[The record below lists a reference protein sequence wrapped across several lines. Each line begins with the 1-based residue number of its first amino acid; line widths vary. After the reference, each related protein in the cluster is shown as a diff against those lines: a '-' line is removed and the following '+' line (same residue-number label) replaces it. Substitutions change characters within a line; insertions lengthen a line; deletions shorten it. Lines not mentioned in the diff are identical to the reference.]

1 MLRRLRIRFVC
12 INMALLTA
20 MLCVILGLVYHF
32 TRVGLEAEGL
42 RMMQAAAAV
51 PGFPGRPGGR
61 PGEFPLPFLI
71 TRMDREGRL
80 SATWGPGYKGMSEED
95 LRELVACA
103 LAENAP
109 YGVLKGWQLRFLRVE
124 GPEKCLVFSDIYQ
137 EQAALTQLT
146 RTCIFGGCLGF
157 LAFLAVSLILARWA
171 VGPVERAWAQQ
182 RQFVADASHELKTPL
197 TVILAN
203 AELLQ
208 GRGDGGPE
216 AGHILTMSRQM
227 RRLVEGLLDL
237 ARADSGRSE
246 QFVSLDLSR
255 LMLEQALP
263 WEATFFERGLSL
275 TEQVEEGISVKGSAV
290 QLGRVADILLDNA
303 QKYSAPGETVL
314 LLRRK
319 GRNRCL
325 LTLSNPGET
334 IPREELGNIFKR
346 FYRMDPVR
354 SRDGSCGLGLSIAQG
369 IVTDHHGKIWVESGS
384 GRNTFFVELPVVER
398 GS

>member
-1 MLRRLRIRFVC
+1 MIRRLRVKFVC
-12 INMALLTA
+12 VNMAIALG
-20 MLCVILGLVYHF
+20 MLCAIFATVLHF
-32 TRVGLEAEGL
+32 TRLSLASESLRSMEEAAVEPMGL
-42 RMMQAAAAV
+42 R
-51 PGFPGRPGGR
+51 R
-61 PGEFPLPFLI
+61 PGEARLPCFTL
-71 TRMDREGRL
+71 RL
-80 SATWGPGYKGMSEED
+80 GYRG
-95 LRELVACA
+95 ELVAAGDGFYDLSDEAYLRRVLAAA
-103 LAENAP
+103 LETGQP
-109 YGVLKGWQLRFLRVE
+109 SGVLEEDGLRFCRT
-124 GPEKCLVFSDIYQ
+124 GPPDRQVLVFADVSG
-137 EQAALTQLT
+137 ERRTMEGLV
-146 RTCIFGGCLGF
+146 RTCLLIGGGSLA
-157 LAFLAVSLILARWA
+157 AFLLISLLLARWA
-171 VGPVERAWAQQ
+171 VRPVERAWEQQ

-369 IVTDHHGKIWVESGS
+369 IVTDHHGKIWAESGS